1 VRLALAL
8 AEAATGWL
16 SSVSLHWSRSK
27 VGVANERVAD
37 LVSRRVQVVP
47 AADHGY
53 GFMNYFEA
61 FGGAGVRRYEP
72 GYRKRMAAKPEAR
85 AKAAKRRPAQ
95 KRFAFGHR
103 PPRRRR

>member
-1 VRLALAL
+1 M
-8 AEAATGWL
+8 
-16 SSVSLHWSRSK
+16 
-27 VGVANERVAD
+27 GVANERVAD
-37 LVSRRVQVVP
+37 LVSRRVQVAP

-72 GYRKRMAAKPEAR
+72 RYRKRMAAKPEAR
-85 AKAAKRRPAQ
+85 AKATKRRPAQ